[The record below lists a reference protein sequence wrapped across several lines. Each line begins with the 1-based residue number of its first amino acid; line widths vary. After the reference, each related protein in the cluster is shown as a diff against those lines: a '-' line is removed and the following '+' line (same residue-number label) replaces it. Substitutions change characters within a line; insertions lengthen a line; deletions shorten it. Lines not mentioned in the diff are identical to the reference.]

1 MLIELSTIFK
11 SDVYSKR
18 PFCFLIFWDILYFTS
33 VRSGV
38 YNANVLC
45 ALKIMHALRVRRLV
59 AGEFSDEI
67 EKFDPILR

>member
-1 MLIELSTIFK
+1 MYIQK
-11 SDVYSKR
+11 G
-18 PFCFLIFWDILYFTS
+18 PFVLFRDILYFTS

-67 EKFDPILR
+67 EKFDSILR

>member
-18 PFCFLIFWDILYFTS
+18 PFL
-33 VRSGV
+33 RSGV

>member
-18 PFCFLIFWDILYFTS
+18 PFCFLILYFTS